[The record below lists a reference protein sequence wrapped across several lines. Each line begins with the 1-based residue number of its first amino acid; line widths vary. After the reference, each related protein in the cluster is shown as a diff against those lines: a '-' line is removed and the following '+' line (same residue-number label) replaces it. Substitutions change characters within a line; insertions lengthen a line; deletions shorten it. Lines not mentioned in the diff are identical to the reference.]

1 MVARSSLTQVSP
13 NYRRRYLTARSS
25 DRRLTSS
32 NHRYNSLLR
41 KIACYMDKDA
51 GKPSNMAGGWFVGPF
66 SSIVFFAFY
75 FGFFDMD
82 FGLKGNILG
91 FMGIRPESPWV

>member
-1 MVARSSLTQVSP
+1 
-13 NYRRRYLTARSS
+13 
-25 DRRLTSS
+25 
-32 NHRYNSLLR
+32 
-41 KIACYMDKDA
+41 MDKDA

-75 FGFFDMD
+75 FGLFDMD

>member
-1 MVARSSLTQVSP
+1 
-13 NYRRRYLTARSS
+13 
-25 DRRLTSS
+25 
-32 NHRYNSLLR
+32 
-41 KIACYMDKDA
+41 MDKDA
-51 GKPSNMAGGWFVGPF
+51 GKPSNMAGGWFVGSF

>member
-1 MVARSSLTQVSP
+1 
-13 NYRRRYLTARSS
+13 
-25 DRRLTSS
+25 
-32 NHRYNSLLR
+32 
-41 KIACYMDKDA
+41 MDQDA

-82 FGLKGNILG
+82 FGLKRNILG

>member
-1 MVARSSLTQVSP
+1 
-13 NYRRRYLTARSS
+13 
-25 DRRLTSS
+25 
-32 NHRYNSLLR
+32 
-41 KIACYMDKDA
+41 MDKDA
-51 GKPSNMAGGWFVGPF
+51 GKPSNMAGGWVVGSF

-82 FGLKGNILG
+82 FGLKENILG